1 MWFFLVLG
9 WVISFLVYLHARRK
23 WSDYEF
29 ERLLNNFA
37 GFYGGFYVLTLVLS
51 GVISL
56 VLVGFGVFEI
66 KPHPDPIEHWMMA
79 FTASILTTWIAKFR
93 LKQLQRPGLLI
104 SLLIS
109 QVSIYTLLVVLR
121 TLF

>member
-23 WSDYEF
+23 WSDHEI

-37 GFYGGFYVLTLVLS
+37 GFYFGFYVLTLILS
-51 GVISL
+51 GVMSL
-56 VLVGFGVFEI
+56 VLIGFGVFEF
-66 KPHPDPIEHWMMA
+66 KPHPDPIEHLMIA
-79 FTASILTTWIAKFR
+79 FTTSILTTWIAKFR
-93 LKQLQRPGLLI
+93 LKLLHRSGLLV
-104 SLLIS
+104 SLLII
-109 QVSIYTLLVVLR
+109 QVSIYTLLVVLH